1 MAENILIIMSSAE
14 EIKSKLDIVDVIR
27 EYIQVKAV
35 GANFQALCPFHREK
49 SPSFV
54 ISPDKQIW
62 HCFGCGK
69 GGDVLSFVQEMEGL
83 SFPDTLRLL
92 APKAGVILK
101 YESSQEYSKRGRI
114 LDCLQA
120 AAKQGQYW
128 LENDATG
135 KKMKAYLLKRG
146 LSEETLKE
154 WQVGYN
160 PDAWTA
166 MLEYLRSQKFKD
178 EEIFAAGLAGRSDRG
193 SAYDRFRDRITFP
206 IKDVSG
212 NVIAFTARINPEKEK
227 TIPGGKYINS
237 PQTDVYDK
245 SKVLFALHKA
255 KKAIK
260 ERGFAIVVEGQMD
273 AIACHQ
279 HGFTN
284 TVASSGTAL
293 TAEQLLLL
301 KRFSNNLALSFD
313 MDNAGQLAADRG
325 IREAMALDI
334 NLKIITLPE
343 EYKDPDQCLQSN
355 PDDFKQAVINSR
367 PVMEY
372 YFDKITTGKDLSK
385 LADKKEVVKL
395 MLNMIV
401 KLSNKID
408 QEFWFKRLAESVGV
422 SEQILRESVVIDK
435 PTSRQTAQ
443 KTEMKTPVVEDAAV
457 NRDERLADIL
467 LAILLKAPDYIP
479 YAASNLEPEDIL
491 LENLSQFYKNLIIY
505 YNKSAVLEYDA
516 FRLYLQEQGDKSVE
530 IVDRLA
536 LLAERDYYDYD
547 DNQLK
552 SELSKVLL
560 ELKKF
565 SLKRRIKK
573 LQDQIGAAEAG
584 SDKTDLNNLM
594 TEIKNLTEQLN
605 SLRSL

>member
-1 MAENILIIMSSAE
+1 MSSAE
-14 EIKSKLDIVDVIR
+14 EIKTKLDIVDVIR

-35 GANFQALCPFHREK
+35 GANFQALCPFHHEK

-92 APKAGVILK
+92 APKAGVTLK
-101 YESSQEYSKRGRI
+101 YESTQEYSKRGRL
-114 LDCLQA
+114 LDCLLA
-120 AAKQGQYW
+120 ASEQGQYW
-128 LENDATG
+128 LENDAMG

-146 LSEETLKE
+146 LSEKTLKD
-154 WQVGYN
+154 WQVGYV
-160 PDAWTA
+160 PDAWTP
-166 MLEYLRSQKFKD
+166 MLDYLRSKKFKD
-178 EEIFAAGLAGRSDRG
+178 EEIFAAGLAGRSERG
-193 SAYDRFRDRITFP
+193 SAYDRFRDRIIFP

-212 NVIAFTARINPEKEK
+212 HVIAFTARVNPEKEQ

-237 PQTDVYDK
+237 PQTEVYDK
-245 SKVLFALHKA
+245 SRVLFALDKA
-255 KKAIK
+255 KRNIK
-260 ERGFAIVVEGQMD
+260 DRGFAIVVEGQMD

-293 TAEQLLLL
+293 TAEQLNLL
-301 KRFSNNLALSFD
+301 KRFSNNIALSFD
-313 MDNAGQLAADRG
+313 MDTAGQLAADRG

-334 NLKIITLPE
+334 NLKIITLSA
-343 EYKDPDQCLQSN
+343 EYKDPDQCLQTN

-372 YFDKITTGKDLSK
+372 YFDKISAGKDLSK
-385 LADKKEVVKL
+385 LADKKEVVRL

-401 KLSNKID
+401 KLANKID
-408 QEFWFKRLAESVGV
+408 QEFWFKRLAESTGV
-422 SEQILRESVVIDK
+422 SEQILRESVVDK
-435 PTSRQTAQ
+435 PL
-443 KTEMKTPVVEDAAV
+443 KGKTPLKTVVKPAVAELEPV

-467 LAILLKAPDYIP
+467 LALLLKAPEYIP
-479 YAASNLEPEDIL
+479 YAASHLEPEDL
-491 LENLSQFYKNLIIY
+491 LSDNLRQFYKNLIIY
-505 YNKSAVLEYDA
+505 YNKFALLEYDA
-516 FRLYLQEQGDKSVE
+516 FRLYLQEQADKGVE
-530 IVDRLA
+530 IIDRLA

-547 DNQLK
+547 LNQLK
-552 SELSKVLL
+552 SELSKILL

-565 SLKRRIKK
+565 SLKRKIKQ
-573 LQDQIGAAEAG
+573 LEGQIGVAEASSG
-584 SDKTDLNNLM
+584 QADLNNLM

-605 SLRSL
+605 SLHSF

>member
-1 MAENILIIMSSAE
+1 MSSAE
-14 EIKSKLDIVDVIR
+14 EIKTKLDIVDVIR

-35 GANFQALCPFHREK
+35 GANFQALCPFHHEK

-92 APKAGVILK
+92 APKAGVTLK
-101 YESSQEYSKRGRI
+101 YESTQEYSKRGRL
-114 LDCLQA
+114 LDCLLA
-120 AAKQGQYW
+120 ASEQGQYW
-128 LENDATG
+128 LEHDAMG

-146 LSEETLKE
+146 LSEKTLKD
-154 WQVGYN
+154 WQVGYV
-160 PDAWTA
+160 PDAWTP
-166 MLEYLRSQKFKD
+166 MLDYLRSKKFKD
-178 EEIFAAGLAGRSDRG
+178 EEIFAAGLAGRSERG
-193 SAYDRFRDRITFP
+193 SAYDRFRDRIIFP

-212 NVIAFTARINPEKEK
+212 HVIAFTARVNPEKEQ

-237 PQTDVYDK
+237 PQTEVYDK
-245 SKVLFALHKA
+245 SRVLFALDKA
-255 KKAIK
+255 KRNIK
-260 ERGFAIVVEGQMD
+260 DRGFAIVVEGQMD

-293 TAEQLLLL
+293 TAEQLNLL
-301 KRFSNNLALSFD
+301 KRFSNNIALSFD
-313 MDNAGQLAADRG
+313 MDTAGQLAADRG

-334 NLKIITLPE
+334 NLKIITLSA
-343 EYKDPDQCLQSN
+343 EYKDPDQCLQTN

-372 YFDKITTGKDLSK
+372 YFDKISAGKDLSK
-385 LADKKEVVKL
+385 LADKKEVVRL

-401 KLSNKID
+401 KLANKID
-408 QEFWFKRLAESVGV
+408 QEFWFKRLAESTGV
-422 SEQILRESVVIDK
+422 SEQILRESVVDK
-435 PTSRQTAQ
+435 PL
-443 KTEMKTPVVEDAAV
+443 KGKTPLKTVVKPAVAELEPV

-467 LAILLKAPDYIP
+467 LALLLKAPEYIP
-479 YAASNLEPEDIL
+479 YAASHLEPEDL
-491 LENLSQFYKNLIIY
+491 LSDNLRQFYKNLIIY
-505 YNKSAVLEYDA
+505 YNKFALLEYDA
-516 FRLYLQEQGDKSVE
+516 FRLYLQEQADKGVE
-530 IVDRLA
+530 IIDRLA

-547 DNQLK
+547 LNQLK
-552 SELSKVLL
+552 SELSKILL

-565 SLKRRIKK
+565 SLKRKIKQ
-573 LQDQIGAAEAG
+573 LEGQIGVAEASSG
-584 SDKTDLNNLM
+584 QADLNNLM

-605 SLRSL
+605 SLHSF